1 VREEQASD
9 AADLRRLAVAWRERA
24 DEAAARELMSSL
36 YPQVSAII
44 RRHYP
49 RRTGEED
56 MAQKI
61 FVRLFTKLDRYDES
75 LPLENW
81 VARLALNACL
91 DELRAERRRPEL
103 RWADLSEEQAF
114 AMESLLAT
122 EVDDARGGAPET
134 GSGELLRRLLDTLGA
149 EDRLVIT
156 LLMLEEKSVAEV
168 AALTGWN
175 KTLVKVRAFR
185 ARQKLKRALAAL
197 EESRP

>member
-1 VREEQASD
+1 MREEQASD